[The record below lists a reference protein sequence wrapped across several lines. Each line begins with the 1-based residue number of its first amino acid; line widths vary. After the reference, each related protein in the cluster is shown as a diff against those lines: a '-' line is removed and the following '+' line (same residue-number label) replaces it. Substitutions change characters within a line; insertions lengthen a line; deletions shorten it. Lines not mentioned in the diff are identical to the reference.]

1 VTVRARDQ
9 AKQETR
15 EALLRAALALIPE
28 HGLDV
33 SLDDICDRAGYTRG
47 AFYVHF
53 ADRDALLAAVM
64 ERVGR
69 RVLDALIGATGHGDD
84 LAAVVGR
91 FLRGLSTGAY
101 PLTKA
106 GGVRPYQLLDA
117 CARSPAVRE
126 QYVTLVREAVSRLGA
141 SLGEDQKRGTIRSDV
156 RADDLGMLLVTIAIG
171 VHTLLDLDVPLDLG
185 RAAGSLMGLWRPP
198 SARPLKSKRARAR
211 PARRKPRT

>member
-1 VTVRARDQ
+1 VSVSARDQ

-15 EALLRAALALIPE
+15 EALLRAALALIPQR
-28 HGLDV
+28 GLDV

-69 RVLDALIGATGHGDD
+69 HVLDALIGATGEDDD
-84 LAAVVGR
+84 LAGVVAR
-91 FLRGLSTGAY
+91 FLQGLSTGAY
-101 PLTKA
+101 PLTRA

-126 QYVTLVREAVSRLGA
+126 QYVSLVRESVSRLAG
-141 SLGEDQKRGTIRSDV
+141 SLGAGQKKGTVRGDV
-156 RADDLGMLLVTIAIG
+156 RPEDLGMLLVTIAIG
-171 VHTLLDLDVPLDLG
+171 VHTLVDLDVPLDLG
-185 RAAGSLMGLWRPP
+185 RAAGSLMGLWRPAKLTP
-198 SARPLKSKRARAR
+198 KPAPARR
-211 PARRKPRT
+211 ARRKPRT